1 MPDTGP
7 EHVLIVQ
14 DMFTWFPAA
23 KIVKSTSSDHVI
35 KALDDI
41 YTNFGT
47 PTTHRTNNE
56 LPFNSLQFKEYSDP
70 KGIKQ
75 GLLISSPGKPI
86 RDLHEAT
93 RESHEDCT
101 L

>member
-23 KIVKSTSSDHVI
+23 KIVKSTSSDPVI

-41 YTNFGT
+41 
-47 PTTHRTNNE
+47 
-56 LPFNSLQFKEYSDP
+56 
-70 KGIKQ
+70 
-75 GLLISSPGKPI
+75 
-86 RDLHEAT
+86 
-93 RESHEDCT
+93 
-101 L
+101 

>member
-14 DMFTWFPAA
+14 DMLTWFPAA
-23 KIVKSTSSDHVI
+23 KIVKSTSPDHVI

-47 PTTHRTNNE
+47 STTHRTNNE
-56 LPFNSLQFKEYSDP
+56 LPFNSLQFK
-70 KGIKQ
+70 
-75 GLLISSPGKPI
+75 
-86 RDLHEAT
+86 
-93 RESHEDCT
+93 
-101 L
+101 